1 MKAVIKR
8 LLSRKMYTEKES
20 RDEMWSAQ
28 TGILMFF
35 FRRERCKL
43 GTAPVAVV
51 SLALLA
57 LGTIHPSVSPCPLP
71 LWNLR
76 SHLVF
81 LVAITLNVGISI

>member
-8 LLSRKMYTEKES
+8 LLSRKTYTEKES

-28 TGILMFF
+28 
-35 FRRERCKL
+35 
-43 GTAPVAVV
+43 TAPVAVV

-57 LGTIHPSVSPCPLP
+57 LGTIHPSVSSCPLP

-76 SHLVF
+76 SHLVLVF
-81 LVAITLNVGISI
+81 LVAITLNIRISI